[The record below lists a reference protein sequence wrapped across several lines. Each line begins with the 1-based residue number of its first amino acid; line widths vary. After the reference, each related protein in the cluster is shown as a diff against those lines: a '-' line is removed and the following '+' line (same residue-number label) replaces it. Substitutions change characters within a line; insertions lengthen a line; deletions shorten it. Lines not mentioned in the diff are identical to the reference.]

1 MNKMETLSLIQLITT
16 YYPSFKF
23 AQEPKEVREQTLS
36 AWHGILAEYDVMEI
50 SKNLIDYVKTGTSY
64 PPVVG
69 QLLTKKET
77 STVAGVQETMLRI
90 QQEDRERAERQKLIQ
105 SPQEQEE
112 IKKLHEQKRAEL
124 NLDWNR
130 G

>member
-1 MNKMETLSLIQLITT
+1 MEKKETLELIRLIMV
-16 YYPSFKF
+16 YYPNFKF
-23 AQEPKEVREQTLS
+23 GNDQKEQMDTLT

-77 STVAGVQETMLRI
+77 STVASVQETMLRI